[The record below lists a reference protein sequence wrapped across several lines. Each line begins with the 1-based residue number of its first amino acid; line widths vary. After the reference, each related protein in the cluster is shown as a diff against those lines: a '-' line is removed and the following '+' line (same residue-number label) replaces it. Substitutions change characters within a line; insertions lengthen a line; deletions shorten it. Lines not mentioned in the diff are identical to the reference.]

1 MARPQLP
8 EPVKY
13 FAAVLWN
20 DAKVLHQA
28 LHVLENRLGKIDY
41 NGPDHLFDVTD
52 YYAEEMGSNLY
63 RRLVSF
69 APMDLPDALVERKL
83 LTNALEISIAENDRR
98 RINVDIGYLDDNKV
112 VLGSCKRAGQ
122 KIYLSDGIW
131 ADMIARFRDGKYRMF
146 EWSFLDFRDG
156 RYDDDL
162 LEIRAI
168 YLEQLRDWRKR
179 RQGGG
184 SEPTANSNRS

>member
-1 MARPQLP
+1 MAKPQLP

-13 FAAVLWN
+13 FAAILWN

-28 LHVLENRLGKIDY
+28 LNLLENRLGKIDY
-41 NGPDHLFDVTD
+41 QGADHPFDVTN
-52 YYAEEMGSNLY
+52 YYAKEMGTHLY

-69 APMDLPDALVERKL
+69 APLDLPDLLVERKL
-83 LTNALEISIAENDRR
+83 LTNAVEMCLAENARR

-122 KIYLSDGIW
+122 KIYLSVGIW
-131 ADMIARFRDGKYRMF
+131 ADMIARFREGKYRMF

-179 RQGGG
+179 RQGATSG
-184 SEPTANSNRS
+184 A